1 LGPLATHHDQRNGLL
16 KENIKE
22 RKKFGQKKDGKMT
35 FQDSYQDITNV
46 HNFFWGGL
54 GRACNTTVSAE

>member
-1 LGPLATHHDQRNGLL
+1 LGPLATHHNQRNGLHR
-16 KENIKE
+16 ENIEE

-46 HNFFWGGL
+46 HNFFL
-54 GRACNTTVSAE
+54 GRLGPACKTAVSSR